1 MAKDRIRQKGAMSDQ
16 AIYVISVAAEL
27 AGVHPQTLRVYE
39 RKGLLTPQRTAGNTR
54 RYSERDIRLLRRIQE
69 LTQEGL
75 NLAGVMKV
83 LELEDEIERHR
94 ARHARA
100 VEEMDEMSQ
109 RLNDLEDERGRMALV
124 PLKDVRRVRRALK
137 SDAIEQAGRRRTFP
151 APPAGLSDT
160 NLT

>member
-1 MAKDRIRQKGAMSDQ
+1 MSKDRIRQGGSMSDQ

-54 RYSERDIRLLRRIQE
+54 RYSERDIRLLRRIQD

-83 LELEDEIERHR
+83 LELEDEIERLR
-94 ARHARA
+94 NRHARA
-100 VEEMDEMSQ
+100 LEETT
-109 RLNDLEDERGRMALV
+109 RLADRLQELEEERARTALV

-151 APPAGLSDT
+151 APPVDLS
-160 NLT
+160 

>member
-1 MAKDRIRQKGAMSDQ
+1 MSREGVRQAGSLSDQ

-54 RYSERDIRLLRRIQE
+54 RYSDRDIRLLRRIQE

-83 LELEDEIERHR
+83 LELEDEIDRLR
-94 ARHARA
+94 ARHSRA
-100 VEEMDEMSQ
+100 VEDANEMSQ
-109 RLNDLEDERGRMALV
+109 RLADLEEERGRTALV

-151 APPAGLSDT
+151 APPADIS
-160 NLT
+160 

>member
-1 MAKDRIRQKGAMSDQ
+1 MPDQ

-75 NLAGVMKV
+75 NLAGVMRV
-83 LELEDEIERHR
+83 LELEDEMDRLR
-94 ARHARA
+94 ARHSRA
-100 VEEMDEMSQ
+100 VEEMNEIAQ
-109 RLNDLEDERGRMALV
+109 RLVDLEDERSHMALV

-137 SDAIEQAGRRRTFP
+137 SDAIEEAGRRRTFP
-151 APPAGLSDT
+151 VPPAGLS
-160 NLT
+160 

>member
-1 MAKDRIRQKGAMSDQ
+1 MAKDRTRQSNSLSDQ

-39 RKGLLTPQRTAGNTR
+39 RKGLLTPQRTSGNTR
-54 RYSERDIRLLRRIQE
+54 RYSERDIRLLQRIQE

-83 LELEDEIERHR
+83 LELEDEIERLR
-94 ARHARA
+94 SRHNRA
-100 VEEMDEMSQ
+100 VEEANEMAQ
-109 RLNDLEDERGRMALV
+109 RVADLEEERGRMALV

-137 SDAIEQAGRRRTFP
+137 SDAIEQASRRRTFP
-151 APPAGLSDT
+151 APPAGLT
-160 NLT
+160 

>member
-1 MAKDRIRQKGAMSDQ
+1 MSKDRVRQSGSLSDQ

-54 RYSERDIRLLRRIQE
+54 RYSERDIRLLRRIQD

-75 NLAGVMKV
+75 NLAGVMRV
-83 LELEDEIERHR
+83 LELEEEIDRLR
-94 ARHARA
+94 ARHSRA
-100 VEEMDEMSQ
+100 VEEANEMSQ
-109 RLNDLEDERGRMALV
+109 RVADLEEERGRTALV

-151 APPAGLSDT
+151 APPAEIS
-160 NLT
+160 